1 MVGQLK
7 RMISYQTEGGTMKAD
22 KINVVINL
30 SILALLIYLAVG
42 MKDLRQD
49 FGILTQSIHKV
60 MTEAND
66 G

>member
-1 MVGQLK
+1 
-7 RMISYQTEGGTMKAD
+7 MKAD

-30 SILALLIYLAVG
+30 SILALLIYLAIG